1 VANRA
6 QVTRT
11 TLIAVTTSMLTISRA
26 LLLATVCAAVV
37 LASARAQD
45 AATLRARHDALREQ
59 LADNPFGR
67 PLYLDSSQ
75 SGGDWK
81 GEVSAAVEHPFST
94 VARALGSADH
104 WCEILILQTNIK
116 YCEASQEAGT
126 ASLSVYITR
135 GNDDPLESAYRTDF
149 RFKVIAARDDYFHL
163 ALSSPDGPLGTRNYR
178 IELEAVPL
186 GGEVSFIHLSY
197 SYSFG
202 LAARL
207 ATRIYLATTAR
218 DKVGFSVVAHRADG
232 SPVYVDGMRGMIE
245 RNTMRYYL
253 AIEAYLGSFALPPAV
268 RQEKSLRDWHAG
280 LERHPRQLLDIPR
293 EDYLE
298 MKRREVRR
306 QPAAGESS

>member
-1 VANRA
+1 
-6 QVTRT
+6 
-11 TLIAVTTSMLTISRA
+11 MLTISRA
-26 LLLATVCAAVV
+26 LLLATVCAALV

-253 AIEAYLGSFALPPAV
+253 AIDAYLGSLAAPADKRVDQRFATWFDATE
-268 RQEKSLRDWHAG
+268 QY
-280 LERHPRQLLDIPR
+280 PRQLHELDR
-293 EDYLE
+293 QAYLQ
-298 MKRREVRR
+298 MKKNEYQR
-306 QPAAGESS
+306 QQTAQ